1 MCGEERAKN
10 GVVELASVVRLK
22 RQDRPSEL
30 CLNECMEGE
39 ERGHDIG
46 LATQWERPYVVRVVI
61 KYNEIV
67 LKTRTAQ
74 HRRSPYI
81 TVQKGEGKR
90 RNSRGCS
97 EREANMF
104 SKTTGVASVRRTRFT
119 TEIKIIQNAR
129 ERRPARMP
137 QAIVPEV
144 DGGMEARNK
153 WRGSGTQRIEIA
165 RAVTAEEN
173 RLAAKILDGETER
186 VKFNRDR
193 IIASK
198 TTNRNQ
204 IFNQRWR
211 KKNVAKIERGGR
223 RSGDGGRALIK

>member
-1 MCGEERAKN
+1 
-10 GVVELASVVRLK
+10 
-22 RQDRPSEL
+22 
-30 CLNECMEGE
+30 MEGE
-39 ERGHDIG
+39 ERGHDVG
-46 LATQWERPYVVRVVI
+46 LATQWECPYVVRVVI

-144 DGGMEARNK
+144 DGSE
-153 WRGSGTQRIEIA
+153 TQRIEIA
-165 RAVTAEEN
+165 RAVTAEKN
-173 RLAAKILDGETER
+173 RLAAKILDGETKR